1 MDNKPFAAVVDIE
14 TTGLEAN
21 YDVPLELGIS
31 IINVEGDVLAESDPW
46 LVWEE
51 GDTFQTGVARGRANE
66 FVRNMHTKSGLW
78 DDLDDIKHSKLGEYS
93 RARVDYWAS
102 NFVGQFAEPGTLP
115 MMGNSIGS
123 LDRPFALIHFP
134 RLNVALSYRN
144 IDISTIRLL
153 AAGNN
158 PPLYEAMKAEIDD
171 HFARGGESD
180 HRVMSDIGH
189 CIYEYKVYRDNFFYL
204 NED

>member
-1 MDNKPFAAVVDIE
+1 MDNKPFAAVTDME
-14 TTGLEAN
+14 TTGLEAAF
-21 YDVPLELGIS
+21 DVPLELGIK
-31 IINVEGDVLAESDPW
+31 IINVTGEILGESSW

-51 GDTFQTGVARGRANE
+51 NDEFQTGVSRGRANE
-66 FVRNMHTKSGLW
+66 FVNNMHTTSGLW
-78 DDLDDIKHSKLGEYS
+78 DDLGDIKHSMLGEYS
-93 RARVDYWAS
+93 RARVDYFAS
-102 NFVGQFAEPGTLP
+102 EFIGEFAELGTLP

-171 HFARGGESD
+171 HFNRGGESD
-180 HRVMSDIGH
+180 HRVMSDIDH
-189 CIYEYKVYRDNFFYL
+189 CIHEYLTYRDNFFYL